1 MYVRR
6 NFDIKGMI
14 SFTGFHVIWLT
25 AYSIFAVYL
34 YDGLGFTF
42 MALPWLPMSL
52 IGVAVAFYVGF
63 KNDASYERMW
73 EARKIWG
80 AIVNDS
86 RSFATTSK
94 NLIESGLDDDNQGVI
109 EELIHRHIAWLYTL
123 RVQLLKPASWEH
135 SQARFI
141 VGMAAKRRL
150 KTFGIG
156 LYDVEAHDKT
166 LSKLLDNKEVEALH
180 NYTNMATQLLD
191 KQTKILKELNNADR
205 LNNFR
210 HMSMQNLISDFYDH
224 QGMCERIK
232 SYPFPRQYASM
243 SFIFIGIFILLLPF
257 SLIPEFSQVGIHS
270 VWLSVPFTVL
280 ASWVFLMM
288 ELVGDYSEN
297 PFEGLGN
304 DIPMLAICRTIEIDL
319 REMLGEEGIPKP
331 IKPINNVLM

>member
-6 NFDIKGMI
+6 NFDIKGLI
-14 SFTGFHVIWLT
+14 NFTGFHIVWLT

-86 RSFATTSK
+86 RSFATASK
-94 NLIESGLDDDNQGVI
+94 NLIESELPADNQTVI
-109 EELIHRHIAWLYTL
+109 KELIHRHIAWLYTL
-123 RVQLLKPASWEH
+123 RVQLLKPAPWEH
-135 SQARFI
+135 SQAGFLI
-141 VGMAAKRRL
+141 GLATKRKL
-150 KTFGIG
+150 KSFGIG
-156 LYDVEAHDKT
+156 LYDIEAHAKT
-166 LSKLLDNKEVEALH
+166 LAKLIDKKEFEELH
-180 NYTNMATQLLD
+180 KFSNMATQLLD
-191 KQTKILKELNNADR
+191 KQAKTLKNLNNADR

-210 HMSMQNLISDFYDH
+210 HMNMQQLIYGFYDH
-224 QGMCERIK
+224 QGKCERIK
-232 SYPFPRQYASM
+232 NYPFPRQYASM
-243 SFIFIGIFILLLPF
+243 SFFFIGIFILLLPF
-257 SLIPEFSQVGIHS
+257 SLIPEFSQVGLHS
-270 VWLSVPFTVL
+270 VWLSVPFSVL

-319 REMLGEEGIPKP
+319 REMLGEEDIPES
-331 IKPINNVLM
+331 IKPKSNILM